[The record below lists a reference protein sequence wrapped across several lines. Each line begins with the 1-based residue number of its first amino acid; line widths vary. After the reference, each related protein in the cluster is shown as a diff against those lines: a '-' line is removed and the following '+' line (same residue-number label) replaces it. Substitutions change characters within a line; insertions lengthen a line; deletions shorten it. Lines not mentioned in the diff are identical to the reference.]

1 MPPCFDRRIRIH
13 NGKIIAETVSLFD
26 PDAALYWRF
35 DAACHTP
42 RGLRNLVVM
51 WDAALTSEGG
61 LAWKLRE
68 EMMDVV
74 AERYDTVS
82 CGH

>member
-42 RGLRNLVVM
+42 RGLRNLVVIM
-51 WDAALTSEGG
+51 
-61 LAWKLRE
+61 
-68 EMMDVV
+68 
-74 AERYDTVS
+74 S
-82 CGH
+82 CGMLLSRQRADSRGNCARR